1 MNENTDEI
9 IISNKNTLPIATLII
24 MQPNTIIPMRI
35 IEAEV
40 INEVINEVN
49 LDCNKICLIS

>member
-9 IISNKNTLPIATLII
+9 IISNKNTLPVATLVMI
-24 MQPNTIIPMRI
+24 QPNTIIPMQI
-35 IEAEV
+35 MEA
-40 INEVINEVN
+40 EVINEVN

>member
-9 IISNKNTLPIATLII
+9 IISNKNTLPIATLVII
-24 MQPNTIIPMRI
+24 QPNTIIPMRI
-35 IEAEV
+35 IEAD
-40 INEVINEVN
+40 VINEVN

>member
-9 IISNKNTLPIATLII
+9 IISNKNTLPVATLVMI
-24 MQPNTIIPMRI
+24 QPNTIIPMRI

-40 INEVINEVN
+40 IGEINP
-49 LDCNKICLIS
+49 DCNKICLIS

>member
-9 IISNKNTLPIATLII
+9 IISNKNTLPIATLVII
-24 MQPNTIIPMRI
+24 QPNTIIPMRI